1 MQCLCS
7 LCLNLNEMTATLLP
21 YIFCIHSLVF
31 HQFSLG
37 HWMVGWSVG
46 HGGRVSAECNTSYFH
61 VKCKCEVKNCTVCE
75 CADVYFGI
83 CITFCY
89 FPVFPLTL
97 TLTATLSMYLLS
109 SQTHAYIQLYVYNA
123 CSQFSSIFPVLF
135 CVRILV
141 HCVLLTQTQA
151 L

>member
-1 MQCLCS
+1 MQCFCS
-7 LCLNLNEMTATLLP
+7 LCLNLNEMTDCDSSA
-21 YIFCIHSLVF
+21 IHFLHSFVSFPSILTWSLDG
-31 HQFSLG
+31 L
-37 HWMVGWSVG
+37 SVG
-46 HGGRVSAECNTSYFH
+46 HGGRVSAECHTSYFH
-61 VKCKCEVKNCTVCE
+61 IKCKCEVKNCTLCE

-109 SQTHAYIQLYVYNA
+109 SQIHTYIQLYVYNA

-141 HCVLLTQTQA
+141 HFVLLTQTQA